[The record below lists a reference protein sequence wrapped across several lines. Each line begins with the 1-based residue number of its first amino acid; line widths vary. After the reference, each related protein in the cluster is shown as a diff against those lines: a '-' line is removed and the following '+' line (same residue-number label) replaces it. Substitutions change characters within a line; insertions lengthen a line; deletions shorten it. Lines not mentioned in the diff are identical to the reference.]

1 MSGVTQGLIISSSIL
16 AAAVLGI
23 SIAILVVKH
32 QGNKEV
38 EEQNRLLL
46 NQLSLPNNK
55 EGSASN
61 SFQVVLVNNP
71 DYARENSRYLQKID
85 AAEANFENVE
95 AAAKLMTILHNTLE
109 TIKKARKDESV
120 KLDGRLSFIFDDSF
134 EMKGVNDVDYLFE
147 MCKDAATSHRRRRG
161 SISTTAGDIYKCIF
175 GKKLFCRFNRVPE
188 EKINILCSA
197 IEQESNSRVA
207 EAQSKLE
214 KERNRY
220 KKFQDRIMDE
230 NRNKS
235 VNKTV

>member
-38 EEQNRLLL
+38 EEQNRLL

-85 AAEANFENVE
+85 AAEENFENVE

-109 TIKKARKDESV
+109 NIKNARKDESV
-120 KLDGRLSFIFDDSF
+120 RLPGGLSFILDDSL
-134 EMKGVNDVDYLFE
+134 EMKGVNDIDYFFD
-147 MCKDAATSHRRRRG
+147 MCEDAVASHRRRG
-161 SISTTAGDIYKCIF
+161 SVNTTAGAIYKCIF
-175 GKKLFCRFNRVPE
+175 GKTLFCRFNRVPE

-214 KERNRY
+214 KERSRY
-220 KKFQDRIMDE
+220 KKFQDRIMNE
-230 NRNKS
+230 NRND
-235 VNKTV
+235 

>member
-1 MSGVTQGLIISSSIL
+1 MSGVTQGLIIGSSIL

-38 EEQNRLLL
+38 EEQNRLL

-134 EMKGVNDVDYLFE
+134 EMKGVNDVDYLFNK
-147 MCKDAATSHRRRRG
+147 CKDAATSHRRERG
-161 SISTTAGDIYKCIF
+161 SINTTSGDIYKRIF
-175 GKKLFCRFNRVPE
+175 GKKLVFCFNRVPE

-214 KERNRY
+214 KERSRY
-220 KKFQDRIMDE
+220 KRFQDRIMNE
-230 NRNKS
+230 NRND
-235 VNKTV
+235 